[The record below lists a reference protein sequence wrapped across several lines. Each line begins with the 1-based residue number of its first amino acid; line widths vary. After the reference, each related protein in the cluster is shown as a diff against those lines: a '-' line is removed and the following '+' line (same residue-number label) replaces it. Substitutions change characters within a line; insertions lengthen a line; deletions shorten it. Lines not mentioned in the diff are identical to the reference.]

1 MSVELSAATMRLRAI
16 SPVVAVYCSTT
27 TDMDD
32 WSSSTVAPT
41 ARSASPE
48 AAFTPCATDSVDACI
63 SVVAA
68 VTACS
73 SELTTVALRAVPV
86 KAP

>member
-1 MSVELSAATMRLRAI
+1 VAI
-16 SPVVAVYCSTT
+16 DVTV
-27 TDMDD
+27 
-32 WSSSTVAPT
+32 SSTAAICDQESPSRATITAASAVAPT

-48 AAFTPCATDSVDACI
+48 AAFTPCATDSVDARI
-63 SVVAA
+63 SVIAA

-73 SELTTVALRAVPV
+73 SELTTVALRAVLV